1 MDNETRQQKKPR
13 RDKCLDTMPLS
24 GQPIW
29 TFERAQRHWTGLGA
43 RQLLDQ
49 PLTAFFAS
57 RQCPGAAIRAA
68 MDWALEQAGAR
79 RAIVGGFHSP
89 LEQSVLRLLL
99 EASSPVVVVLAR
111 PVGDAR
117 LKPEWEAAIA
127 RGCMAV
133 VSCSTQAKRLTS
145 EEAHQRNELA
155 ALIAER
161 IVIAHASKGGR
172 LAGQAKSWASRG
184 LPMLNLVHNESMGK

>member
-1 MDNETRQQKKPR
+1 MS
-13 RDKCLDTMPLS
+13 LS

-43 RQLLDQ
+43 PQLLDQ

-68 MDWALEQAGAR
+68 MDWALAQASAR
-79 RAIVGGFHSP
+79 RAVVGGFHSP

-99 EASSPVVVVLAR
+99 EAHSPVVAVVAR

-117 LKPEWEAAIA
+117 LKPEWEAAIV
-127 RGCMAV
+127 GGSMAV

-145 EEAHQRNELA
+145 TEALERNELA
-155 ALIAER
+155 ARLAER
-161 IVIAHASKGGR
+161 IVIAHASAGGG
-172 LAGQAKSWASRG
+172 LARQSASWVSRG
-184 LPMLNLVHNESMGK
+184 LPVLNLAGLVVNVLGHPR